1 MSTRVFMSSG
11 DTIADRRFDFARDLR
26 LRGDHDAAE
35 ELLLQAV
42 ELVPSFTS
50 AWFALGELREQRG
63 DQDGAVAAFQAAA
76 DSDPADCHG
85 ASLRLIRLRSAAP
98 APMPVGYLRTLYDQY
113 APRFEASLVGNLGYR
128 GPALLFKAVLAARV
142 AAGKPALFRRVID
155 LGCGTGLAGRAFAA
169 QADDMIG
176 IDLSPRMAELARA
189 TGLYREVLVA
199 DVVAGLRQQPPAQFD
214 LAIAADVA
222 IYLHDLVPPILEA
235 ARVLT
240 AGGLLAFTV
249 ETHAGEGVML
259 GQGLRYAHGAD
270 YVRAC
275 LQHSGLR
282 ELALDHASARNEGGQ
297 PVPGLVVVAEKPKL

>member
-11 DTIADRRFDFARDLR
+11 DTIADRRFDFARDLL
-26 LRGDHDAAE
+26 LRGDLQAAE
-35 ELLLQAV
+35 ELLQQAV
-42 ELVPSFTS
+42 ELVPTFTS
-50 AWFALGELREQRG
+50 AWFALGDTRERRG
-63 DQDGAVAAFQAAA
+63 DHAGAIAAFQSAA
-76 DSDPADCHG
+76 DSDTADRHG
-85 ASLRLIRLRSAAP
+85 ASLRLIRLGGAAP
-98 APMPVGYLRTLYDQY
+98 VPMPQSYLRTLYDQY
-113 APRFEASLVGNLGYR
+113 APRFEASLLGNLGYR
-128 GPALLFKAVLAARV
+128 GPSLLFKAVLAVRV

-169 QADDMIG
+169 QADDIIG

-199 DVVAGLRQQPPAQFD
+199 DVLAGLRQQPPAQFD

-222 IYLHDLVPPILEA
+222 IYLHDLAPVFAETA
-235 ARVLT
+235 WVLA

-249 ETHAGEGVML
+249 ETHAGEGVVL

-282 ELALDHASARNEGGQ
+282 ELSIDHASARNEGGQ
-297 PVPGLVVVAEKPKL
+297 PVPGLVVVAEKP